1 MVTIQGWMDMPF
13 REMPP
18 ETFLML
24 LDIYTTDAI
33 FPNCPSSPTLTETR
47 RNRYSFPFCIGKTE
61 ASSSQGLTCM
71 RLHQDY
77 NSGTLV
83 FLSGAFFT
91 PPRLWF
97 KHLTNVLWE
106 CPYEIYALSNSVYF
120 WLCGK
125 ILETLVTFFFL
136 SQVPVKKRLSLQC
149 FFSGPW
155 KKSKNVMCFPSGT
168 LSRISA
174 ASYSLEAIVQN
185 SVEHP

>member
-125 ILETLVTFFFL
+125 ILETLVTFFF
-136 SQVPVKKRLSLQC
+136 SFPKSLWRNDCLCSASFLGLGRNPKMSCVFHLALFQESLLLPIAWRPLC
-149 FFSGPW
+149 R
-155 KKSKNVMCFPSGT
+155 T
-168 LSRISA
+168 L
-174 ASYSLEAIVQN
+174 
-185 SVEHP
+185 

>member
-125 ILETLVTFFFL
+125 ILETLVTFFF
-136 SQVPVKKRLSLQC
+136 P
-149 FFSGPW
+149 
-155 KKSKNVMCFPSGT
+155 FPSPCEET
-168 LSRISA
+168 TVFAVLLFWA
-174 ASYSLEAIVQN
+174 LEEIQKCHVFSIWHSFKN
-185 SVEHP
+185 LCCFL